1 MIFPPAGSVPDLRV
15 AGPWRAAVAHDLCE
29 HGAPPDLGAGT
40 DPMDTTTQEAKV
52 RAIGGP
58 GEPRTLTV
66 VLFGAAIF
74 SLLPISTDLY
84 LPALPAIRHAFG
96 DTGALVQL
104 TLSAFVVGFGV
115 AHLFMGPLSDRFGRR
130 PALLGGLA
138 IYVLASIGCAL
149 APNLPLLIAFRVL
162 QGVGACGG
170 SVMSRAIIRD
180 LYEPARGAY
189 VFSLITVA
197 FTVIPMV
204 SPLLGGTL
212 TVWFGWRA
220 TFLCLLAFSAAVL
233 AATWILLGET
243 NRHRDP
249 TATNPRRLAHNYAYI
264 AGHGDF
270 RVYLL
275 CCMFS
280 YTGLFTYLSL
290 SPFVLVESLGVPP
303 ERYGL
308 WFMIGVLGHTCGA
321 VSCNRLVRFMP
332 MTRLLVLS
340 ATITSAGAWCML
352 ALVLAGVAHA
362 AVVMV
367 PMFLYLFGHGITSPV
382 CMTGAVG
389 PFPRLAGTASALFGF
404 IQSLVAA
411 TVGQIAMRLYDGT
424 ALSLACAVVIASAC
438 LLTTATLAAR
448 RH

>member
-1 MIFPPAGSVPDLRV
+1 MESATQDANTRV
-15 AGPWRAAVAHDLCE
+15 
-29 HGAPPDLGAGT
+29 
-40 DPMDTTTQEAKV
+40 
-52 RAIGGP
+52 IGRS
-58 GEPRTLTV
+58 GEQRTLVV

-74 SLLPISTDLY
+74 SLLPVSTDLY
-84 LPALPAIRHAFG
+84 LPALPAIRQAFA
-96 DTGALVQL
+96 DSGALAQL

-130 PALLGGLA
+130 PALLGGLG

-149 APNLPLLIAFRVL
+149 APSLPALIAFRVL
-162 QGVGACGG
+162 QGIGACGG

-197 FTVIPMV
+197 FTVVPLV

-233 AATWILLGET
+233 VATWLLLGET

-249 TATNPRRLAHNYAYI
+249 TATSPLRLVQNYTHI
-264 AGHGDF
+264 AGNGDF

-290 SPFVLVESLGVPP
+290 SPFVLVEALGVPAQH
-303 ERYGL
+303 YGW

-321 VSCNRLVRFMP
+321 VSCNRLVRFVP
-332 MTRLLVLS
+332 MARLLVLS
-340 ATITSAGAWCML
+340 ASITCTGAASML
-352 ALVLAGVAHA
+352 VLVLAGVAHP
-362 AVVMV
+362 AVVMA
-367 PMFLYLFGHGITSPV
+367 PMFLYLFGHGITSPL

-411 TVGQIAMRLYDGT
+411 TAGQIAMRVYDGT
-424 ALSLACAVVIASAC
+424 ALSLSVAVVIAAAC
-438 LLTTATLAAR
+438 LLTTALWSAR
-448 RH
+448 RRG